1 MTKTGGEFKWI
12 VAFVK
17 GDIPNADAECT
28 ICAQAQ
34 PLKTKEKLEYILA
47 KALFK
52 RVNIDL
58 IDIHHKS
65 KTWGPLMATVTY
77 EYNLAVH
84 SATRKS
90 PFELFMKRRGCN
102 NVIDQ
107 TLDIEEASNTSEEE
121 SICTPDEN
129 EFSVDLKYLERMDR
143 KCRY

>member
-1 MTKTGGEFKWI
+1 MKDK
-12 VAFVK
+12 
-17 GDIPNADAECT
+17 D
-28 ICAQAQ
+28 
-34 PLKTKEKLEYILA
+34 
-47 KALFK
+47 
-52 RVNIDL
+52 
-58 IDIHHKS
+58 HKS

-143 KCRY
+143 KCVHNSIHDFVIIKKTLTITLRTDG